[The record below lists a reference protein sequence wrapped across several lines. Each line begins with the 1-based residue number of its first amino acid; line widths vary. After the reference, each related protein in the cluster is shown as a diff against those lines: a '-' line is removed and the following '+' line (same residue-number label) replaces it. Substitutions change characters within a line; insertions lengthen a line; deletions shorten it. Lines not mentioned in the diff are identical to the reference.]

1 MAGRAGHVG
10 VSAGQRKSSR
20 AMIKFC
26 GEPGVHA
33 MALLAGSRESG
44 GHMIGVG
51 GLLEIFCVA
60 GITLRGQS
68 LELPGG
74 GTGVTCVTR

>member
-10 VSAGQRKSSR
+10 VPGSQRKSSR
-20 AMIKFC
+20 AMIKSC

-33 MALLAGSRESG
+33 MALLAGRRESG
-44 GHMIGVG
+44 GHMIGIG

-60 GITLRGQS
+60 GIALRGQS
-68 LELPGG
+68 LELSGSG
-74 GTGVTCVTR
+74 AGVTCVTR